1 MNRGINLSSIT
12 ILLIIFVCSNS
23 YAQKRR
29 YKRPP
34 RGEHK
39 ITHYHGGAVNDL
51 RGATKS
57 VFFGVSINAMNYFGD
72 IAPAPKKLSTDI
84 GFTRSGFGLVVG
96 RKFHAHTAIRAG
108 FNIGKIT
115 GDDFDTAD
123 PAEGTSLGRYQ
134 RNLHFENT
142 IKELSLGFEFDL
154 FPNRGGVNSRFP
166 INPYIFVGLAVFSHD
181 PKAVVPD
188 TDLQGNPFPNAGKT
202 VSLRD
207 LGTEGQTLGIDSFPK
222 KYGKIQL
229 AIPIGFGVKFR
240 LIDNFDAHIEF
251 GLRQLF
257 FDYID
262 DVGGRYPD
270 LGQFDNELTRA
281 LTDRGS
287 EPTSTLSDKTRDTNF
302 YNVST
307 VQASDGVTY
316 NRGPNYQPDGI
327 RGGSKDNDF
336 YLVTSLRFIYYPK
349 SKKVRRGKFR

>member
-1 MNRGINLSSIT
+1 MNRGIVLKFVAIFF
-12 ILLIIFVCSNS
+12 ILVVCSET

-34 RGEHK
+34 AGEHK
-39 ITHYHGGAVNDL
+39 LTHYHGGRVNDL
-51 RGATKS
+51 RPATKS

-84 GFTRSGFGLVVG
+84 GFTRSGFGVVVG
-96 RKFHAHTAIRAG
+96 RKFHAHTSIRAG

-115 GDDFDTAD
+115 GDDLDTAD
-123 PAEGTSLGRYQ
+123 PTEGTSLGRYQ

-142 IKELSLGFEFDL
+142 LKEFSLGFEFDL
-154 FPNRGGVNSRFP
+154 FANRGGVNSRFP
-166 INPYIFVGLAVFSHD
+166 INPYIFVGLAVFSHN
-181 PKAVVPD
+181 PKAVVPA
-188 TDLQGNPFPNAGKT
+188 TDLLGNAFPNAGTK

-207 LGTEGQTLGIDSFPK
+207 LGTEGQNLGIDSLPGK
-222 KYGKIQL
+222 SGKIQL
-229 AIPIGFGVKFR
+229 AIPIGFGVKFK
-240 LIDNFDAHIEF
+240 LIDNLDAHLEF

-262 DVGGRYPD
+262 DVGGRYVD
-270 LGQFDNELTRA
+270 LGDLDSELARA

-287 EPTSTLSDKTRDTNF
+287 ETTSALSDKTRDTNF

-307 VQASDGVTY
+307 FQGSDGVTY
-316 NRGPNYQPDGI
+316 NRGPNYQPNGI
-327 RGGSKDNDF
+327 RGGAKDNDF
-336 YLVTSLRFIYYPK
+336 YLVTSLRIIYFPK